1 MKLPWRRETRTDQG
15 DQAGGYTEVM
25 LDAMEDRARGRGDA
39 SAAFLGAVNAC
50 AETWALNVATL
61 PVTGGGGAVTPGF
74 LAQAMRDL
82 VRFGASRWAI
92 RVRGGEI
99 ALERPSMMERTVGG
113 WWATWNL
120 DPGKSANEA
129 LIDADVCN
137 LRWQAHPQN
146 AWDGLP
152 PWAGPTGR
160 LAGNLETLLADETN
174 GRRGYVWLLKD
185 FEFSDETGRKRL
197 FKVLQSALD
206 RFGGNPGDTRIIGAP
221 SGYALGDANNRPV
234 RIGASPPETLETM
247 RAALPRQIL
256 AACGV
261 PPEIIYGST
270 GVGLRA
276 AHSTFGHRVA
286 ARAVLLAADLSDQLG
301 MPVSFET
308 PELSRDDLAVRA
320 RAFSNLV
327 GGGMSEADARRATGF
342 PAQG

>member
-1 MKLPWRRETRTDQG
+1 MRLPWRRETRADES
-15 DQAGGYTEVM
+15 DQANGYTELM
-25 LDAMEDRARGRGDA
+25 LQAMDARTGGKGDA

-61 PVTGGGGAVTPGF
+61 PVTGGGGAVTPGV
-74 LAQAMRDL
+74 LAQVMRDL
-82 VRFGASRWAI
+82 VRFGSSRWAI
-92 RVRGGEI
+92 RLRGNMV
-99 ALERPSMMERTVGG
+99 ALERPSIMERTVGG

-160 LAGNLETLLADETN
+160 LAGNLETMLADETS

-185 FEFSDETGRKRL
+185 FAFGDEKSRQRL
-197 FKVLQSALD
+197 FPALEAALD
-206 RFGGNPGDTRIIGAP
+206 RFRGDPGNTKLIGAP
-221 SGYALGDANNRPV
+221 TDYALGDANNRPV

-320 RAFSNLV
+320 RAFKNLV
-327 GGGMSEADARRATGF
+327 DGGMSDADARRATGF
-342 PAQG
+342 PAQE